1 MGNYQERRRQF
12 QNDKMSVQKGIICEL
27 KALMSENSSTKALQ
41 EFSDKAL
48 NTHFEKIPEW
58 ENLMNNT

>member
-1 MGNYQERRRQF
+1 
-12 QNDKMSVQKGIICEL
+12 MSVQKGIICEL